1 MNLFNYLFSASACMA
16 LCYILY
22 LLMFKRLTF
31 FSINRYYLLFIVAA
45 SIIIP
50 ALHIKIKESLPVKA
64 ANQAIVISHNAYTEV
79 ENLLP
84 AAKAQVNINWL
95 LITGFIYWVVC
106 IAMLIK
112 IVRSILKIVKNAKQ
126 HGFKV
131 GKNYIVEHHNP
142 QNASFFHIIFIRSR
156 GVDPLELEQIMAHE
170 KVHARL
176 FHSADILGIAVI
188 KAFFWFNPF
197 IYLIAKAL
205 NEVHEFE
212 VDRSLKQIFDPKKY
226 ASLLM
231 RLSTQPSM
239 SLANQ
244 FSAHSLRSRISMLFK
259 PHSSAF
265 KKWRYLSLVPVLAM
279 SGYWFSV
286 EKLYGNTLMKK
297 DFVLVL
303 DAGHGGSQHGSV
315 GSGGYLEKDLNLQM
329 VNQINQVA
337 AERGVRTILTRK
349 DDRYLDLQDRV
360 NNKADAFISI
370 HLNVPGVW
378 TRHTHGM
385 EIIVEKN
392 ALYSFSGKLAAG
404 VKTALLQLKGIN
416 SKNKID
422 INETSPDNTLYI
434 LRNNKAPAIL
444 IELGYMTDQDDL
456 HYVLNTDNQHEIA
469 EKIIDA
475 VVAYG
480 NAN

>member
-1 MNLFNYLFSASACMA
+1 MDLFNYLFSASVCMA

-31 FSINRYYLLFIVAA
+31 FSMNRVYLLAIVTA

-50 ALHIKIKESLPVKA
+50 ALHIKIKESLAVKTP
-64 ANQAIVISHNAYTEV
+64 NQAIVISHNAYTEV

-84 AAKAQVNINWL
+84 AAKAQVSVNWL
-95 LITGFIYWVVC
+95 LIAGIIYWVVC

-112 IVRSILKIVKNAKQ
+112 IVCSIIKIVKDAKQ

-131 GKNYIVEHHNP
+131 GKHYIVENHNSK
-142 QNASFFHIIFIRSR
+142 NASFFHIIFIRSR
-156 GVDPLELEQIMAHE
+156 DADPLELEQIMAHE

-176 FHSADILGIAVI
+176 FHSADNLYIEVI

-212 VDRSLKQIFDPKKY
+212 VDRTLKHIFDPKKY

-244 FSAHSLRSRISMLFK
+244 FSAHSLRSRVNMLFK

-265 KKWRYLSLVPVLAM
+265 KKWRYLSVVPVLAM

-286 EKLYGNTLMKK
+286 EKVYGNTLIKK
-297 DFVLVL
+297 DFILVL
-303 DAGHGGSQHGSV
+303 DAGHGGSQHGAV
-315 GSGGYLEKDLNLQM
+315 GIGGYYEKDLNLQL
-329 VNQINQVA
+329 VQQIKSA
-337 AERGVRTILTRK
+337 AEKRGIRTILTRP
-349 DDRYLDLQDRV
+349 DDRFLDLPERV
-360 NNKADAFISI
+360 SNKADAFISI
-370 HLNVPGVW
+370 HMKAPGGR
-378 TRHTHGM
+378 TDQTNGL
-385 EIIVEKN
+385 EIVVQKTS
-392 ALYSFSGKLAAG
+392 LYPFSKKLALS
-404 VKTALLQLKGIN
+404 VKAELQQLKGIN
-416 SKNKID
+416 PKHNVD
-422 INETSPDNTLYI
+422 ITEISPDRTLYV
-434 LRNNKAPAIL
+434 LKHNKAPAIL
-444 IELGYMTDQDDL
+444 IELGYITDQSDL
-456 HYVLNTDNQHEIA
+456 DYVLDVDNQRKIA
-469 EKIIDA
+469 EKITDA
-475 VVAYG
+475 VMAYG
-480 NAN
+480 TVE